1 MPGADLQESLDPRG
15 SFGAAVAVYLRQLY
29 PVDTE
34 TRVLNDIVAAG
45 FPGKTAPGVAQI
57 LNGVVD
63 ARALD
68 ELIGAYRMAVVV
80 GAAELLLG
88 ETIEDFVARRA
99 QSPGASGASVGFAML
114 QEALAQAQN
123 RNPGQPSPPN

>member
-1 MPGADLQESLDPRG
+1 MPDPDSEGLDPRA

-34 TRVLNDIVAAG
+34 TRVLSDMIEAG
-45 FPGKTAPGVAQI
+45 FRGKTAPGVAQI
-57 LNGVVD
+57 LNGMVD

-68 ELIGAYRMAVVV
+68 ELVGTYRMAVVV

-88 ETIEDFVARRA
+88 ESVEDFVARRA
-99 QSPGASGASVGFAML
+99 ASPGGKEMGVGFAML
-114 QEALAQAQN
+114 REALAQAQG
-123 RNPGQPSPPN
+123 RPLA

>member
-1 MPGADLQESLDPRG
+1 MPELDADDALDPRA

-34 TRVLNDIVAAG
+34 TLVLGDMIQAG
-45 FPGKTAPGVAQI
+45 FRGKTAQGVAQI
-57 LNGVVD
+57 LSGVVD

-68 ELIGAYRMAVVV
+68 ELVGTYRMAVVV

-88 ETIEDFVARRA
+88 ESVEDFVARRA
-99 QSPGASGASVGFAML
+99 TSPRDRDAAVGFDML
-114 QEALAQAQN
+114 REALAQASG
-123 RNPGQPSPPN
+123 RAEP